1 MSKSLRVSLL
11 TLTLSWF
18 AVSCSGP
25 IFIKPPAA
33 RSAIAVP
40 VSTTQPAVAASSPW
54 TGAGIFFY
62 PFVLICVT
70 FGIAIYS
77 SSGKT
82 A

>member
-11 TLTLSWF
+11 ALTLSWF

-25 IFIKPPAA
+25 IFVRPPAA
-33 RSAIAVP
+33 SSANTVA
-40 VSTTQPAVAASSPW
+40 VSTTQPAVATSPW

-62 PFVLICVT
+62 PFVLICVS
-70 FGIAIYS
+70 FGIAIYA